1 VTRLLLRFLRPY
13 AATTAVV
20 VALVLLQ
27 AVANLSLPD
36 LNADII
42 NNGVARGD
50 LQRIL
55 ASGGVMLLVTIVLT
69 GLSLV
74 SVYLGSRTAMAF
86 GRDVRSALFR
96 HVGRLA
102 QTEVNQF
109 GTPSLITRNTND
121 VQQVQQ
127 VVAMALTMMISAPL
141 MLIGGIVMAMRQDIH
156 LSVLLAVILPVMVGF
171 IAACLS
177 RAMPLFRA
185 MQVKVDRINQVMRET
200 LAGVRVIRAFVRDD
214 FEARRFQAA
223 NADLTATSVK
233 VNHVFALM
241 IPGLFGIVNLGT
253 VAVVWFG
260 GRHVAEGTMPIG
272 NLTAFLTYLVQI
284 LMSVMMATLMLSMLP
299 RAAASAE
306 RILAVLDTAPS
317 VRDPASLPAP
327 TLGERRELK
336 GLPASGRI
344 EFRNAEFRY
353 PGARDPVL
361 RGITFTASP
370 GETTAIVGS
379 TGSGKST
386 LVTLVPRLYDVTA
399 GAVLVDGADVRE
411 LALEDVWSRVGFVP
425 QRAFLFRGT
434 IASNLRFGKP
444 DATDDELWRALET
457 AQASEFVREMTG
469 QLEAAVTQGGSNLS
483 GGQRQRVAIARA
495 LVKRPG
501 ILILDD
507 SFSALDATTD
517 ARLRAAL
524 RKATA
529 DTTLLIV
536 AQRVSTIL
544 RADRIVVLDEGAIV
558 GIGTHAELV
567 KTNVTYREIV
577 TSQLGMEGVA

>member
-1 VTRLLLRFLRPY
+1 MTRLLHRFLRPY
-13 AATTAVV
+13 ATTVAVV
-20 VALVLLQ
+20 VTLVLLQ

-36 LNADII
+36 INADII

-50 LQRIL
+50 LRRIL
-55 ASGGVMLLVTIVLT
+55 ASGGLMLLVSVVLT

-96 HVGRLA
+96 HAGRLA

-127 VVAMALTMMISAPL
+127 VVAMALTMMIAAPL
-141 MLIGGIVMAMRQDIH
+141 MLVGGIIMATRQDAH
-156 LSVLLAVILPVMVGF
+156 LSALIAVILPVMVAF
-171 IAACLS
+171 IGACLW

-200 LAGVRVIRAFVRDD
+200 LAGIRVIRAFVRED
-214 FEARRFQAA
+214 FEARRFDAA
-223 NADLTATSVK
+223 SADLTGTAVK
-233 VNHVFALM
+233 VNRVFALM
-241 IPGLFGIVNLGT
+241 IPGLFGILNLGT

-260 GRHVAEGTMPIG
+260 GRHVADGLMPIG

-284 LMSVMMATLMLSMLP
+284 LMSVMMATLMMSMVP

-306 RILAVLDTAPS
+306 RILAVFDAIPS
-317 VRDPASLPAP
+317 VRDPASPAP
-327 TLGERRELK
+327 GPE
-336 GLPASGRI
+336 PSGRI
-344 EFRNAEFRY
+344 EFRRAEFRY
-353 PGARDPVL
+353 PGAQDPVL
-361 RGITFTASP
+361 RDVSFAVAP
-370 GETTAIVGS
+370 GETTAIVGG

-399 GAVLVDGADVRE
+399 GAVLVDGVDVRE
-411 LALEDVWSRVGFVP
+411 LALEDLWARVGFVP

-434 IASNLRFGKP
+434 IATNLRYGKP
-444 DATDDELWRALET
+444 DATDAELWHALDV
-457 AQASEFVREMTG
+457 AQASDFVREMPG

-483 GGQRQRVAIARA
+483 GGQRQRLAIARA
-495 LVKRPG
+495 LVKRPRV
-501 ILILDD
+501 LIFDD

-524 RKATA
+524 RKETRE
-529 DTTLLIV
+529 TTLLIV
-536 AQRVSTIL
+536 AQRISTVL
-544 RADRIVVLDEGAIV
+544 RADRIIVLEEGTIV
-558 GIGTHAELV
+558 AAGRHGELIR
-567 KTNVTYREIV
+567 TSATYREIV
-577 TSQLGMEGVA
+577 TSQLGDEGVA